1 MKTAIIIPN
10 YNHASSAIKCISALI
25 SLEVDHERGFEIIVV
40 DDGSTDGSADIIH
53 GRFKDR
59 IRLIRMPHNL
69 GRSTARNTGARES
82 DADYVIFV
90 DSDCIA
96 VDKHFANAYLEA
108 IHNGAD
114 LIFGQVSTRDDDFWN
129 QLQKSTFRNREAEF
143 NAGHYWAYTT
153 QNVCIKRD
161 LFLKCGGFDLAFDKH
176 GFEDR
181 DLFIRLIEMGAKPA
195 YCEAANVIHD
205 DRLSLRSVSGKML
218 AAGRYS
224 SIPFGQKHPRHY
236 ALSPYAKLDCRIH
249 PGLKWL
255 DLLAWPIVKSLG
267 GSDATWLESGKIPLS
282 ARIAAA
288 RLIYG
293 LHYLHGTALADADK
307 RKT

>member
-1 MKTAIIIPN
+1 MQLEVIVPN
-10 YNHASSAIKCISALI
+10 YNQSASVTRCLDAFLI
-25 SLEVDHERGFEIIVV
+25 QELSGEETLTITVV
-40 DDGSTDGSADIIH
+40 DDGSTDNSSS
-53 GRFKDR
+53 F
-59 IRLIRMPHNL
+59 IRARYDEQVKLIELEKNQ
-69 GRSTARNTGARES
+69 GRSTARNAGASQS

-96 VDKHFANAYLEA
+96 VDEHVTKAYLEA
-108 IHNGAD
+108 IRNGAD
-114 LIFGQVSTRDDDFWN
+114 LIFGQVSTREEGFWN

-143 NAGHYWAYTT
+143 NAGQYWAYTT

-195 YCEAANVIHD
+195 YCAAANVIHD

-255 DLLAWPIVKSLG
+255 DLLAWPIVKRLG

-282 ARIAAA
+282 ARISAA

-293 LHYLHGTALADADK
+293 LHYLHGTALADLDK

>member
-1 MKTAIIIPN
+1 MNIAVIIPN
-10 YNHASSAIKCISALI
+10 YNHASSAINCINALI
-25 SLEVDHERGFEIIVV
+25 DLQTDYGGRFEIIIV
-40 DDGSTDGSADIIH
+40 DDGSTDGSAEAIH
-53 GRFKDR
+53 ERFQER
-59 IRLIRMPHNL
+59 IRLIRLPRNL
-69 GRSTARNTGARES
+69 GRSSARNTGARES
-82 DADYVIFV
+82 DADYIIFV

-96 VDKHFANAYLEA
+96 VDEHLPNAYLEA
-108 IHNGAD
+108 IRNGAD
-114 LIFGQVSTRDDDFWN
+114 LIFGQVSTRDGGFWN

-143 NAGHYWAYTT
+143 NAGQYWAYTT

-205 DRLSLRSVSGKML
+205 DRISLRSVSGKML
-218 AAGRYS
+218 AAGRHS
-224 SIPFGQKHPRHY
+224 SIPFGRKHPRHY

-249 PGLKWL
+249 PWLGWL
-255 DLLAWPIVKSLG
+255 DLLTWPIVKYLSGL
-267 GSDATWLESGKIPLS
+267 DASWLESCKIPLS
-282 ARIAAA
+282 ARIVAA

-293 LHYLHGTALADADK
+293 LHYLHGTALAVSDK
-307 RKT
+307 QNA